1 MNIRRSIRTIMY
13 QLDINQSELA
23 SRAELSIST
32 LSFLMNGKRM
42 PSGDSLERL
51 AGVGGMTVSEFLA
64 AGE

>member
-1 MNIRRSIRTIMY
+1 MY
-13 QLDINQSELA
+13 KLDINQSELA